1 MSTTLA
7 AAKLCDRS
15 GITMFWLRTTRQPQW
30 RLLDAV
36 LLQLEGRLHRR
47 LSSAVHLP
55 PGR

>member
-1 MSTTLA
+1 MSTMMA
-7 AAKLCDRS
+7 AAYLCDRS
-15 GITMFWLRTTRQPQW
+15 GITMFWLRTTWQPQW

-47 LSSAVHLP
+47 FSPAVHLP